1 MIWYLLYG
9 TVLYLSFPIIFL
21 FYFFKYKGRIFSNF
35 GQRLGF
41 LPAETKKQIRQS
53 ADWLWIHAA
62 SVGEVRTAGNLAK
75 MLRKVFPEK
84 RILLST
90 ATFTG
95 NELAKKENL
104 ANLVIYLP
112 LDFRWAIRKIL
123 FPIKPVLLILVETE
137 LWPNFI
143 RQTKKLGTKIILVNG
158 RISNKSYQRYKIFFP
173 FIREVLSGIDFFAM
187 RENTDAQ
194 RIIALGAPKEKV
206 EITGNMKYDLIANY
220 QLPITN
226 YQEFGFQP
234 NDLIWVCGSTRKG
247 EEKIILE
254 VYPEILKKHPDLK
267 LVLAPR
273 HLERIPEVENLLRG
287 KNISFIRKTEL
298 PYTSHLPRI
307 DALRLTGQAPYTCL
321 LWDTYGELINAYAL
335 ATIVFVGGSLVN
347 QGGHNIIE
355 PARLGKPVIF
365 GPDMESFREI
375 AERLLSASAAIQ
387 VKNSEELKLQVL
399 SLLGSPALRGQIG
412 TSALQTLSNI
422 ENATDKN
429 IELIKTLL

>member
-104 ANLVIYLP
+104 ADLVVYLP
-112 LDFRWAIRKIL
+112 LDFKWAVKKIL
-123 FPIKPVLLILVETE
+123 FPVRPELVILIETE

-143 RQTKKLGTKIILVNG
+143 RQTKKSGTKIILVNG
-158 RISNKSYQRYKIFFP
+158 RISNKSYQRYKIFYP

-194 RIIALGAPKEKV
+194 RIIALGAPKERVK
-206 EITGNMKYDLIANY
+206 ITGNMKYDAVTQSPNHL
-220 QLPITN
+220 ITN
-226 YQEFGFQP
+226 FKELGFKE
-234 NDLIWVCGSTRKG
+234 NELIWVCGSTRKG

-254 VYPEILKKHPDLK
+254 IYPEVLKKYPDLK

-273 HLERIPEVENLLRG
+273 HLERIPEIENLLRG

-298 PYTSHLPRI
+298 PYTSHL
-307 DALRLTGQAPYTCL
+307 TPYTCL

-375 AERLLSASAAIQ
+375 AERLLSASAALQ
-387 VKNSEELKLQVL
+387 VKNSKELKLQVL

-412 TSALQTLSNI
+412 TSALQTVSNI